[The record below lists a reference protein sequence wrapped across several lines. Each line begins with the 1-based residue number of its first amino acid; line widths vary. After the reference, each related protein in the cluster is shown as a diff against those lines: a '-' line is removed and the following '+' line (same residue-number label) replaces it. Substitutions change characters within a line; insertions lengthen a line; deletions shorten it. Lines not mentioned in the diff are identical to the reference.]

1 MTGMSAPGINELIA
15 WIREQ
20 IEHDRARAEKED
32 AATSVSDCLN
42 VEHDPK
48 DVLAVA
54 DAHAA
59 LLDFIE
65 SNARSTIELDA
76 TSGADVIHEL
86 FWALKGNTLLGI
98 VAGAYRHRS
107 AYDRA
112 AACLAGAETRVTF
125 QLGSTVADDELL
137 QRRLR
142 RMEDKDKDK

>member
-1 MTGMSAPGINELIA
+1 MAGMTQPGVSELIA

-20 IEHDRARAEKED
+20 IAHDRARAEKEN
-32 AATSVSDCLN
+32 ASTTVSDCLN
-42 VEHDPK
+42 ADHDPK

-54 DAHAA
+54 DAHGA

-86 FWALKGNTLLGI
+86 FWALKGNTLLAL

-107 AYDRA
+107 GYEQA
-112 AACLAGAETRVTF
+112 AACLASGETRVTF
-125 QLGSTVADDELL
+125 QLASTVADDELL

-142 RMEDKDKDK
+142 RMEDRDKDK